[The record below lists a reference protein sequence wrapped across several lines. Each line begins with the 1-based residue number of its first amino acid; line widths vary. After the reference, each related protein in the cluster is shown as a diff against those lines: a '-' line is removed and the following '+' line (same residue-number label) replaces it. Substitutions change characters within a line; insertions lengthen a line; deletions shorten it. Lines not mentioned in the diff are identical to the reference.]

1 MRKYATNAIGRKTD
15 AHLLRA
21 LHLLFNEIQKL
32 KKAVLDSLPP
42 EDVEPELRDTD
53 FVKDT
58 VGVSDRTLLRYQ
70 NLGLIRVHRRDKGG
84 KKYFKLDDVLR
95 LKRHLNGG

>member
-1 MRKYATNAIGRKTD
+1 MRKDSFNNIGRKTD

-21 LHLLFNEIQKL
+21 LHILFTEIQKL
-32 KKAVLDSLPP
+32 KTAVLHSIQVD
-42 EDVEPELRDTD
+42 DTNIELRDTAY
-53 FVKDT
+53 VKDT

-70 NLGLIRVHRRDKGG
+70 NLGLIRVHQRDKGG

-95 LKRHLNGG
+95 LKRYLNG

>member
-1 MRKYATNAIGRKTD
+1 MRKQRFNNAGPRTD

-32 KKAVLDSLPP
+32 KKAVLDSLP
-42 EDVEPELRDTD
+42 VKEPDGELRDTD

-70 NLGLIRVHRRDKGG
+70 NLGLIQVHRRDKGG

-95 LKRHLNGG
+95 LKRYLHG

>member
-1 MRKYATNAIGRKTD
+1 MRKNSYNNPSPKTEG
-15 AHLLRA
+15 HLLQA
-21 LHLLFNEIQKL
+21 LHILFTEIQKL
-32 KKAVLDSLPP
+32 KTAVLHSIQVDNSSI
-42 EDVEPELRDTD
+42 ELRDAA

-70 NLGLIRVHRRDKGG
+70 NLGLIRVHQRDKGG

-95 LKRHLNGG
+95 LKRYLNS

>member
-1 MRKYATNAIGRKTD
+1 MRKNSYNNTSPKTD
-15 AHLLRA
+15 GHLLQA
-21 LHLLFNEIQKL
+21 LHILFTEIQKL
-32 KKAVLDSLPP
+32 KAAVLDSIQTA
-42 EDVEPELRDTD
+42 DTNMELRDTA

-70 NLGLIRVHRRDKGG
+70 NLGLIQVHQRDKGG

-95 LKRHLNGG
+95 LKRYLNG

>member
-1 MRKYATNAIGRKTD
+1 MRKDSFNNIGRKTD
-15 AHLLRA
+15 AHLLQA
-21 LHLLFNEIQKL
+21 LHILFTEIQKL
-32 KKAVLDSLPP
+32 KTAVLHSIQVD
-42 EDVEPELRDTD
+42 DTNIELRDTA

-70 NLGLIRVHRRDKGG
+70 NLGLIRVHQRDKGG

-95 LKRHLNGG
+95 LKRYLNG

>member
-1 MRKYATNAIGRKTD
+1 MRKQCFNNAGRKTD
-15 AHLLRA
+15 AHLLQA

-32 KKAVLDSLPP
+32 KKAVQDSLPQ
-42 EDVEPELRDTD
+42 EDVDVELRDTD

-70 NLGLIRVHRRDKGG
+70 NLGLIQVHRRDKGG

>member
-1 MRKYATNAIGRKTD
+1 MRKNSYNNTSRKTD
-15 AHLLRA
+15 GHLLQA
-21 LHLLFNEIQKL
+21 LHILFIEIQKL
-32 KKAVLDSLPP
+32 KTAVLDSIQTA
-42 EDVEPELRDTD
+42 DTNVELRDTA

-70 NLGLIRVHRRDKGG
+70 NLGLIRVHQRDKGG

-95 LKRHLNGG
+95 LKRYLNG

>member
-1 MRKYATNAIGRKTD
+1 MRKDSFNTTGRKTD
-15 AHLLRA
+15 AHLLQA
-21 LHLLFNEIQKL
+21 LHILFTEIQKL
-32 KKAVLDSLPP
+32 KIAVLDSFKA
-42 EDVEPELRDTD
+42 EDTNVELRDTT

-70 NLGLIRVHRRDKGG
+70 NLGLIRVHQRDKGG

-95 LKRHLNGG
+95 LKRYLNS

>member
-1 MRKYATNAIGRKTD
+1 MRKNSFNTTGRKTD
-15 AHLLRA
+15 AYLLQA
-21 LHLLFNEIQKL
+21 LHILFTEIQKL
-32 KKAVLDSLPP
+32 KTAVLDSIQA
-42 EDVEPELRDTD
+42 DDDKVDLRDTA

-70 NLGLIRVHRRDKGG
+70 NLGLIRVHQRDKGG

-95 LKRHLNGG
+95 LKRYLNS

>member
-1 MRKYATNAIGRKTD
+1 MRKYSFNNTGRKTD
-15 AHLLRA
+15 AHLLQS
-21 LHLLFNEIQKL
+21 LHMLFTEIQVL
-32 KKAVLDSLPP
+32 KKAMLDRFPA
-42 EDVEPELRDTD
+42 EDAPVELRDTV

-70 NLGLIRVHRRDKGG
+70 NMGLIQVYQRDKGG

-95 LKRHLNGG
+95 LKRYLNS

>member
-1 MRKYATNAIGRKTD
+1 MRKDSFNNIGRKTD
-15 AHLLRA
+15 AHLLQA
-21 LHLLFNEIQKL
+21 LHILFTEIQVL
-32 KKAVLDSLPP
+32 KKAIQDGFQTADTTV
-42 EDVEPELRDTD
+42 ELRDTA

-70 NLGLIRVHRRDKGG
+70 NLGLIQVYQRDKGG

-95 LKRHLNGG
+95 LKRYLNG

>member
-1 MRKYATNAIGRKTD
+1 MRKQCFNNPGRKTD

-32 KKAVLDSLPP
+32 KKAVQDSLPQ
-42 EDVEPELRDTD
+42 EDVDVELRDTE
-53 FVKDT
+53 FVRDT

-70 NLGLIRVHRRDKGG
+70 NLGLIQVHRRDKGG

-95 LKRHLNGG
+95 LKRFLHGG

>member
-1 MRKYATNAIGRKTD
+1 MRKNSYNNTSPKTD
-15 AHLLRA
+15 GHLLQA
-21 LHLLFNEIQKL
+21 LHILFIEIQKL
-32 KKAVLDSLPP
+32 KTAVLDSIQTA
-42 EDVEPELRDTD
+42 DTNVELRDTA

-70 NLGLIRVHRRDKGG
+70 NLGLIQVYQRDKGG

-95 LKRHLNGG
+95 LKRYLNG

>member
-1 MRKYATNAIGRKTD
+1 MRKQSFKNASPRTD

-42 EDVEPELRDTD
+42 EDVPIELRDAD

-70 NLGLIRVHRRDKGG
+70 NLGLIQVHRRDKGG

-95 LKRHLNGG
+95 LKRYLHG

>member
-1 MRKYATNAIGRKTD
+1 MRKDSFNNIGRKTD
-15 AHLLRA
+15 AHLLQA
-21 LHLLFNEIQKL
+21 LHILFTEIQKL
-32 KKAVLDSLPP
+32 KTAVLHSIQVD
-42 EDVEPELRDTD
+42 DTNIELRDTA

-70 NLGLIRVHRRDKGG
+70 NLGLIRVYQRDKGG

-95 LKRHLNGG
+95 LKRYLNG